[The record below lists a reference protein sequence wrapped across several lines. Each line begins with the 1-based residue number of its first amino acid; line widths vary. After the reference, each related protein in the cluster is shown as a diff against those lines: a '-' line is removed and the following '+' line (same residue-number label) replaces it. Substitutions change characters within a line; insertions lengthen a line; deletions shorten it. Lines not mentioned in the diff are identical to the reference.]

1 MISIRWT
8 PTQKRRLEI
17 GKRLNKHTSR
27 LSGFT
32 LLEVM
37 IALLLVALLMSVAIP
52 TFNSYS
58 GVNLRK
64 SASQLQGVVQDV
76 YNRSALSGETH
87 RLVFDLDKQTFWVEF
102 TPQQFLLPAEKQDQ
116 QQLKE
121 AEQKAEE
128 QEKRQ
133 KEQKENA
140 LLPGTPKRVR
150 FTAIADKL
158 GSPKHFEKG
167 VRIVKVWAD
176 HLQEWIAAGQATVTF
191 FPDGYVQKAF
201 VMLEGTA
208 GQLTVVFEPLTG
220 ETRIETKEPSID
232 K

>member
-1 MISIRWT
+1 
-8 PTQKRRLEI
+8 
-17 GKRLNKHTSR
+17 
-27 LSGFT
+27 
-32 LLEVM
+32 
-37 IALLLVALLMSVAIP
+37 MSVAIP
-52 TFNSYS
+52 MFNSYS

-64 SASQLQGVVQDV
+64 SASQLQGLVQDV
-76 YNRSALSGETH
+76 YNRSALSGQTH
-87 RLVFDLDKQTFWVEF
+87 RLVLDLDKQTFWVEF
-102 TPQQFLLPAEKQDQ
+102 TPQQFLLPSQRQDQ

-121 AEQKAEE
+121 AEQKADE
-128 QEKRQ
+128 QEKKQ
-133 KEQKENA
+133 NEEE
-140 LLPGTPKRVR
+140 LLPGAPKRVR

-176 HLQEWIAAGQATVTF
+176 HLDEWVATGVATITF

-201 VMLEGTA
+201 VMLEGSA

-220 ETRIETKEPSID
+220 ETRMETQEPSIE